1 MRVVNSIR
9 QYILPVIIILI
20 GFVNILSFID
30 HTASLPARNLDP
42 IVVQEERYRTIRDL
56 LVEVGY
62 TGTIDFITNRDL
74 KSQPPTDLDGIEWAQ
89 SQYVMVPWILLRN
102 GLPPT
107 GPAPVMADS
116 RFVIGDFW
124 DSEPI
129 EIPADLIRFHDTG
142 HGLILFRRKQP

>member
-9 QYILPVIIILI
+9 QHLVPTIIIAI
-20 GFVNILSFID
+20 GFANILSFIH
-30 HTASLPARNLDP
+30 HTASLPTRNLDP
-42 IVVQEERYRTIRDL
+42 IVVQEERYRTIREL

-74 KSQPPTDLDGIEWAQ
+74 KSEPPSDQDGVEFAQ
-89 SQYVMVPWILLRN
+89 SQYVMVPWIVVRN

-107 GPAPVMADS
+107 GPPFMEDS

-124 DSEPI
+124 DSEPA
-129 EIPADLIRFHDTG
+129 EIPANLVQFHNTG
-142 HGLILFRRKQP
+142 RGLILFRRKQP

>member
-9 QYILPVIIILI
+9 QHLVPTIIVLI
-20 GFVNILSFID
+20 GFANILSFIR

-42 IVVQEERYRTIRDL
+42 IVVQEERYRTIREL
-56 LVEVGY
+56 LVEVGH

-74 KSQPPTDLDGIEWAQ
+74 RSEPPSDGDGVEWAQ
-89 SQYVMVPWILLRN
+89 SQYVMVPWILVRS

-107 GPAPVMADS
+107 GPPFMEDS

-124 DSEPI
+124 DSEPT
-129 EIPADLIRFHDTG
+129 EIPANLIQFHNTG
-142 HGLILFRRKQP
+142 RGLILFRRKQP